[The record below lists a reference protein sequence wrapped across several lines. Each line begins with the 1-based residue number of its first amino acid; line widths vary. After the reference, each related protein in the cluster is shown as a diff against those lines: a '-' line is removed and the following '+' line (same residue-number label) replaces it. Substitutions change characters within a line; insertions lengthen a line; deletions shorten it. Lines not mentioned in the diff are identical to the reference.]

1 MCSGACRAGSYAGA
15 GAGTTAECTACVA
28 GSRTDT
34 GEVAGASSCTPCE
47 AGKYSAESNVTV
59 CSDCAAGQYGHT
71 GTSNNSLCAGACPA
85 GSYAGPGAGTNS
97 SCIKCTAHAT
107 SFPESGHVSACLCN
121 PQFEGVLNS
130 FASVCRAC
138 ETGMFKA
145 TVGAEACGSDPFA
158 AVGRAALMLATE
170 GVVAAQSAVTAVS
183 DAFGAAEASDQIIAA
198 RTELLRAVVDAT
210 GDMRNLSR
218 EVLSASL
225 ALATTLTSTVPQMSS
240 NATDIGLEFVASLAQ
255 GPREMVGN
263 DTTNAA
269 MATSNLFGAT
279 QQAFGNTTADADS
292 ARQRGSTLSRILQR
306 VTVAVARGNV
316 SDTIETPKFQLTAH
330 SMPSVSETTN
340 LSAAGYSV
348 SLPVRTLSKQ
358 QRRRLAAVGGTI
370 QTVRYKGG
378 TSPHFWAGN
387 ELTVVGSPTLAKTTD
402 VLTVT
407 FLNGAGAVETVRNLT
422 ENATIWFPISKTSD
436 SNPTDRI
443 RCAFWDTNLSKW
455 VYDGEGVNATNSSV
469 ACRTSHFT
477 GAPRPFPASCHM
489 CSL

>member
-1 MCSGACRAGSYAGA
+1 M
-15 GAGTTAECTACVA
+15 TAECTACGA
-28 GSRTDT
+28 GSRTDA
-34 GEVAGASSCTPCE
+34 GEKDGAASCIPCE
-47 AGKYSAESNVTV
+47 AGKYSTESNVAV
-59 CSDCAAGQYGHT
+59 CSDCAAGRYGGA
-71 GTSNNSLCAGACPA
+71 GTSNSSLCNGVCPT
-85 GSYAGPGAGTNS
+85 GSYAGPGAGTNP

-263 DTTNAA
+263 DTTT
-269 MATSNLFGAT
+269 TSNLFGAT
-279 QQAFGNTTADADS
+279 QQAFGNATLADAEP
-292 ARQRGSTLSRILQR
+292 ARLAVQRGSTLSRILQR

-316 SDTIETPKFQLTAH
+316 SNTIETPKFNLTAH
-330 SMPSVSETTN
+330 SMPSASETTI

-348 SLPVRTLSKQ
+348 FLPVRTLSKQ
-358 QRRRLAAVGGTI
+358 KRRRLAAVGGTI